1 LSGEITPSKA
11 RLGLP
16 VRHPAALLATWFG
29 VGLIPIAP
37 GTWGSLAALPVAW
50 AIHSLWG
57 ATGLVIAIAIV
68 FFVGWWAAATVSK
81 AGAIKDPG
89 AVVIDEVAG
98 QWLVLLAAPRDPLAW
113 VLAFLLFRIFDI
125 WKPWPV
131 RWADRD
137 ITGGLG
143 VMLDDLLAAVY
154 AALALSVLLAI
165 GGVFGVRS

>member
-1 LSGEITPSKA
+1 MVGRRDRRQGGRRSKI
-11 RLGLP
+11 
-16 VRHPAALLATWFG
+16 PA
-29 VGLIPIAP
+29 
-37 GTWGSLAALPVAW
+37 S
-50 AIHSLWG
+50 
-57 ATGLVIAIAIV
+57 
-68 FFVGWWAAATVSK
+68 
-81 AGAIKDPG
+81 
-89 AVVIDEVAG
+89 VVIDEVAG

-137 ITGGLG
+137 IAGGLG

-154 AALALSVLLAI
+154 AALVLSVLLVI